1 MNRRNEERRALRW
14 IILGL
19 VLCFALPEAHLGSLL
34 APGHDLRSQAIHE
47 AVFWLIGLAI
57 IVYVV
62 AVERRP
68 LSSIGFRRPG
78 WKTFV
83 YAILAAVVMIVAV
96 VLTYNVLFPLFG
108 LKMNQNAVAAIT
120 NSPLWFQALIFLR
133 AGVVEEILYRGYPIE
148 RVQELTGSK
157 WIAALVSITV
167 FVLAH
172 LESWGGA
179 QLLVVSSGAIV
190 LSLLYVWRRDL
201 LCNMFA
207 HFLVDL
213 IGFLAAGAH
222 H

>member
-1 MNRRNEERRALRW
+1 MNSRNEERRALRW

-34 APGHDLRSQAIHE
+34 ASGDDLSSKAIRE
-47 AVFWLIGLAI
+47 AAFWLIGLAI
-57 IVYVV
+57 VLYVV
-62 AVERRP
+62 AVEHRP

-78 WKTFV
+78 WKTLV
-83 YAILAAVVMIVAV
+83 YAILASVVMIVAV
-96 VLTYNVLFPLFG
+96 VLTYSVLFPLFG
-108 LKMNQNAVAAIT
+108 LKMNQNAVASIT
-120 NSPLWFQALIFLR
+120 KTPLWFQILIFLR

-201 LCNMFA
+201 LCNMLA

-213 IGFLAAGAH
+213 MGFLAAGAH
-222 H
+222 Y